1 MERSDNYKQKIKTY
15 VMYLTL
21 LEFIKDKNLI
31 NDLEY
36 KKIKINIE
44 NEFKQYTLNNSD
56 HSYI

>member
-1 MERSDNYKQKIKTY
+1 MERSDIYKQKLKTY

-56 HSYI
+56 YSYI

>member
-56 HSYI
+56 YSYI

>member
-1 MERSDNYKQKIKTY
+1 MERSDNYKQKLKTY

-21 LEFIKDKNLI
+21 LEFIKDKDLI

-36 KKIKINIE
+36 QKIKINIE

-56 HSYI
+56 YSYI

>member
-15 VMYLTL
+15 VIYLTL

-44 NEFKQYTLNNSD
+44 NEFKQYTLHNSD
-56 HSYI
+56 YSYI

>member
-1 MERSDNYKQKIKTY
+1 MERSDNYKQKLKTY

-56 HSYI
+56 YSYI